1 MQVNSPES
9 RIASDIAASRPAIG
23 PERLTADYVRP
34 SPFDLS
40 PDDRNRC
47 AAYKDR
53 ALDRMMNALKAACA
67 EPKPEREEPE
77 PFCEF
82 TGPMGGGR

>member
-1 MQVNSPES
+1 MDIER
-9 RIASDIAASRPAIG
+9 RIANDIQEAKPAVG

-40 PDDRNRC
+40 PEDRNRC

-53 ALDRMMNALKAACA
+53 ALDKMMNALKAACA
-67 EPKPEREEPE
+67 EPKPEPSNYYPHTEIEGSME
-77 PFCEF
+77 
-82 TGPMGGGR
+82 

>member
-1 MQVNSPES
+1 MNPEQ
-9 RIASDIAASRPAIG
+9 RIASDIAASRPAVG

-40 PDDRNRC
+40 PDDRKRC

-53 ALDRMMNALKAACA
+53 ALDKMMNALNAACA
-67 EPKPEREEPE
+67 EPKPEPSNYYPHTETE
-77 PFCEF
+77 
-82 TGPMGGGR
+82 GGWL